1 MKSPSSTRIW
11 IYVVLLCSIS
21 CTSNEGGQGSDESV
35 NGLVFAQCESTPP
48 ECSLPCGM
56 DDVDDDERGE
66 IREEGCW
73 ITGGGHLGDANARG
87 GAGKNRQDS
96 FGFNA
101 MGTKQGTVRGQIQN
115 TTHLGDVFHGQAT
128 WLECWRDGGEGPEV
142 PKAHANRARWGGPG
156 TWNHEGGYTFEAA
169 IADRAEGGSRR
180 DAYEIT
186 VRDAAGTVVYQQST
200 AQDRVISGGNIQ
212 IHPPNAGHPYVV
224 N

>member
-142 PKAHANRARWGGPG
+142 PKATRAGIPSKPPSP
-156 TWNHEGGYTFEAA
+156 
-169 IADRAEGGSRR
+169 IARKA
-180 DAYEIT
+180 
-186 VRDAAGTVVYQQST
+186 VRDAMPTRSRFGMRPALSSTSRARHKTASSAAATSRSIRPMQGTLT
-200 AQDRVISGGNIQ
+200 W
-212 IHPPNAGHPYVV
+212 
-224 N
+224 